1 MSDNP
6 PTIQSSN
13 HPDIPPSNH
22 PRPEP
27 LPSGFDDYLGQQ
39 VVVDTRST
47 YVVIGTLAAVG
58 HDCITLEN
66 VDVHD
71 TTDANSTKDHYIMEA
86 NKLGVR
92 TNRRTAKVR
101 VDEIISVSL
110 LRDVEIY

>member
-6 PTIQSSN
+6 PIIQPS
-13 HPDIPPSNH
+13 DPPSS
-22 PRPEP
+22 EP
-27 LPSGFDDYLGQQ
+27 LPSGFADYLGQQ

-47 YVVIGTLAAVG
+47 YVIIGTLAAVG

-71 TTDANSTKDHYIMEA
+71 TTDASSTKDHYIMEA

-92 TNRRTAKVR
+92 TNRRAAKVR
-101 VDEIISVSL
+101 MDEIVSVSL